1 MNRSRDWWIQAQ
13 ADLRHAQRALG
24 DGDYDWACFAAH
36 QASEKALKAVF
47 EQRRQKVWGHS
58 VTRLLQALQ
67 DEGVAVSADL
77 VDAAKMLDKH
87 YIPARYPNGLEQ
99 GAPTEF
105 YTLKEAE
112 NAIRDSEE
120 ILRFADHLL
129 GG

>member
-67 DEGVAVSADL
+67 DEGVAVPADL

-87 YIPARYPNGLEQ
+87 YCSLSQRAGTGRTDRVLYFKGGRKCHP
-99 GAPTEF
+99 
-105 YTLKEAE
+105 
-112 NAIRDSEE
+112 
-120 ILRFADHLL
+120 RFGRNLAVR
-129 GG
+129 

>member
-1 MNRSRDWWIQAQ
+1 MNRSRDWRIQAQ
-13 ADLRHAQRALG
+13 ADLRHAQHALA

-47 EQRRQKVWGHS
+47 EQRQQKVWGHS

-67 DEGVAVSADL
+67 DEGTAVSADL
-77 VDAAKMLDKH
+77 LDAAKTLDKH
-87 YIPARYPNGLEQ
+87 YIPTRYPNGLEQ

-112 NAIRDSEE
+112 LAIRYSEE